1 MEKSHNYR
9 AEVSRQCEWILYAL
23 VVTLVLEGVVRK
35 LLPVLSLPIFF
46 FKDVLCLLGLLIIF
60 KLKLFNTTK
69 RIIDA
74 WWRLFLLFIP
84 LLYFTGFKDPVLS
97 VFAAKQYLLYIS
109 VGIIMAIAFSENKDM
124 NFRKFIFF
132 NSLLLI
138 PTTLIAII
146 QLSLP
151 PTHWL
156 NASVGGESME
166 AFSAAGYLRVGST
179 FSFTAQYSWYLN
191 VESCFLLASIFISP
205 NFSPGYEKFVKW
217 IVYPL
222 LALML
227 VIGAFIT
234 GGRTAVFGCG
244 STLALGFF
252 FIGCKNPKWMFSKGL
267 LILSLSIISLFGLRL
282 LKPEFFQAYDARAS
296 GNEKSTHSEEM
307 ADRIFGG
314 FTDWT
319 SWFWEQDLTSVVA
332 GNGLGI
338 MSNGSSQISSYART
352 VRADGF
358 WTEGDVPTTFW
369 EGGLYLAI
377 IWYGFRLS
385 MIIFCLRQWYSI
397 NDKTLGA
404 AASVPLAY
412 VIIHGT
418 IAQLGMQPP
427 LFIWWW
433 FAIGIIFFLRRFDKF
448 QTLNRIQ
455 KTFLSKKR

>member
-1 MEKSHNYR
+1 MENSYNYR

-35 LLPVLSLPIFF
+35 LLPVFSLPIFF
-46 FKDVLCLLGLLIIF
+46 FKDALCLLGSLIIL
-60 KLKLFNTTK
+60 KLKLFGITK
-69 RIIDA
+69 RLIDA
-74 WWRLFLLFIP
+74 WWSLFLLFIP
-84 LLYFTGFKDPVLS
+84 LLYFTGFKDPILS
-97 VFAAKQYLLYIS
+97 VFAAKQYLLYVS
-109 VGIIMAIAFSENKDM
+109 VGIIMLIAFSGNKDVK
-124 NFRKFIFF
+124 FRKFLFF

-138 PTTLIAII
+138 PTTLIAIM

-191 VESCFLLASIFISP
+191 VESCFLLASIFIPP
-205 NFSPGYEKFVKW
+205 NFSLKYEKFIKW
-217 IVYPL
+217 VVYPFL
-222 LALML
+222 VLML

-244 STLALGFF
+244 STLVLGFF
-252 FIGCKNPKWMFSKGL
+252 FIGYKNPKWMFSKGL
-267 LILSLSIISLFGLRL
+267 LILFLSAGSLVGLRL

-296 GNEKSTHSEEM
+296 GNEKITHSEEM

-319 SWFWEQDLTSVVA
+319 SWFWEQDLASVVA

-338 MSNGSSQISSYART
+338 MSNGSSQISSYAST

-369 EGGLYLAI
+369 EGGLYLAM

-397 NDKTLGA
+397 TDKTMGA

-433 FAIGIIFFLRRFDKF
+433 FAIGIIIFLRRFDKF
-448 QTLNRIQ
+448 RIVNSHTHQ
-455 KTFLSKKR
+455 IFSSKK